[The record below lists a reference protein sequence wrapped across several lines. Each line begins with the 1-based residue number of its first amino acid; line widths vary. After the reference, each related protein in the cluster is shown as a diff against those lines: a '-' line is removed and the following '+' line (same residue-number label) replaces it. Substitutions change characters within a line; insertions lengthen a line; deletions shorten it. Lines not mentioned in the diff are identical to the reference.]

1 MRATEFIVE
10 TAMMGKVADSGKI
23 IRILKKAHTVSFSDE
38 KNWLLVDTDP
48 GKGNSGLGIKW
59 IPADTRFEW
68 VRPFHDNINE
78 SNVFTDAR
86 MNAIKAG
93 KKVFKVHGK
102 TYNVTGDITDE
113 LEASVNENLSPQTI
127 HKLADRKGVK
137 WDNEPS
143 FLQLTKRLTGKEH
156 LDDLDHS
163 GLNKVKR
170 HLDGLQGVAEGSLNE
185 GLAHPVIVVDV
196 QPEYSGMNDGDES
209 SVFPQIINFVNKQ
222 TGPVLMF
229 VNAEDQGLS
238 GDTIPDI
245 KQYWD
250 DTICPEEERYTYD
263 EETDDYSENS
273 NCPRINWQ
281 RFAIAD
287 KGYGYFRSW
296 MDHGIEPATII
307 ATIRELYQ
315 QKKSDSRELQF
326 PAFNR
331 RTPQQSLIMGAMQ
344 EMEDDP
350 ISVNWTSVSQ
360 LKRFNGAYIVGGARD
375 QCLREVELLMNA
387 FNIKYK
393 RIDSLIY
400 EGQQGVAESVNRG
413 GIDLEVTELPDDD
426 QLLITATSHGKTLGR
441 VYFDI
446 FDTQLTAADAEV
458 ASEYRGQGI
467 AAIIYDYVKELGWEV
482 VRSGKQTAN
491 GAAFWDK
498 HKPGKDIWEQGVAEN
513 FANGRNP
520 QDKGDAKRHGVPT
533 KASVSTL
540 RKVAKQGGRKGQLAH
555 WMANMKAGRAK
566 KKTNEAEVATKN
578 SDEIWQQLRAAGY
591 QYVGSGA
598 DATVFAKDDS
608 HVIKILMPEDMG
620 TKAEQVFRKFYEFSM
635 SHQDL
640 ACVPRFNEVNT
651 IDINGK
657 DYTQIEMERLSP
669 IEKNS
674 FIEGLIWFLSD
685 YINTNTPWP
694 TVESELVNPETWEIY
709 SPNYANAF
717 AKTWQSLL
725 ENPASKKTYAM
736 YRQLYNVMKLLYT
749 TGTINKFGWDLH
761 AANVML
767 RQNGQ
772 PVIID
777 PWFSEGTS

>member
-10 TAMMGKVADSGKI
+10 TAMMGKIADSGKI

-48 GKGNSGLGIKW
+48 GKGNSRLGIKW

-143 FLQLTKRLTGKEH
+143 FLALTKRLTGKEH
-156 LDDLDHS
+156 LDDLDQA

-170 HLDGLQGVAEGSLNE
+170 HLDGLQGVAEGKEEYNRELHQKGFRFEQEINGVTYRVSNVKGGSDNIKIHALDKKQKVIGSASFWRHQYQDGLESLSTHVDPAWQGKGIATNMYAVMRML
-185 GLAHPVIVVDV
+185 GVNIHPATMQSDDGKKMWDKWRKNGDAKHIK
-196 QPEYSGMNDGDES
+196 SMNA
-209 SVFPQIINFVNKQ
+209 KM
-222 TGPVLMF
+222 TGV
-229 VNAEDQGLS
+229 AE
-238 GDTIPDI
+238 
-245 KQYWD
+245 
-250 DTICPEEERYTYD
+250 
-263 EETDDYSENS
+263 
-273 NCPRINWQ
+273 
-281 RFAIAD
+281 
-287 KGYGYFRSW
+287 
-296 MDHGIEPATII
+296 GIEPDYMAGHCHVMALALKKLHPDWKIRAHIGWDEDAEEDSDYRIDHVYIVALDGTAYDCRGKFSSEEELVGPDETGGVETQFVDYGIDDIKHDI
-307 ATIRELYQ
+307 ARGE
-315 QKKSDSRELQF
+315 
-326 PAFNR
+326 
-331 RTPQQSLIMGAMQ
+331 
-344 EMEDDP
+344 
-350 ISVNWTSVSQ
+350 
-360 LKRFNGAYIVGGARD
+360 LKRFGK
-375 QCLREVELLMNA
+375 E
-387 FNIKYK
+387 
-393 RIDSLIY
+393 
-400 EGQQGVAESVNRG
+400 
-413 GIDLEVTELPDDD
+413 DLV
-426 QLLITATSHGKTLGR
+426 QA
-441 VYFDI
+441 
-446 FDTQLTAADAEV
+446 
-458 ASEYRGQGI
+458 
-467 AAIIYDYVKELGWEV
+467 VKFIQ
-482 VRSGKQTAN
+482 SK
-491 GAAFWDK
+491 
-498 HKPGKDIWEQGVAEN
+498 QGVAEN
-513 FANGRNP
+513 FADGKNP

-761 AANVML
+761 TSNVML